1 MRRPGLAALL
11 LAVAIPAPLAAQQAE
26 PAAPADPPVSLVR
39 IKRALAETRQVQS
52 LEQFRLAYYVSVSA
66 EAPPVNIFKDWDW
79 RKGRAAGLPPTAQ
92 ELWQQVTPQEF
103 SAPVMDFTK
112 IGAWLGS
119 KIVHKKSAQ

>member
-1 MRRPGLAALL
+1 MRRPVVAALVL
-11 LAVAIPAPLAAQQAE
+11 VAAMPAQLAAQDPQR
-26 PAAPADPPVSLVR
+26 PPDPPVSLAR

-66 EAPPVNIFKDWDW
+66 EAPPVDIFKGFDMK
-79 RKGRAAGLPPTAQ
+79 RGPAPGSPPTAK
-92 ELWQQVTPQEF
+92 ELFQQVTPIEF

-119 KIVHKKSAQ
+119 KIIHKKPTQ